1 VADYR
6 VIQHINTVLCDRVQE
21 ICDGLE
27 LNWVGIHKDLDTQP
41 KDDEEATI
49 YVALYRVDDM
59 DELNLPAWA
68 VKPLTRG
75 PAPPDPVRQD
85 LLQIPPRFFYL
96 YFILF
101 VESSEPDLSHTIL
114 GALMNGFHQ
123 EPTLLYRPIPYELN
137 GKIYDSRGRP
147 MTPDGLEYV
156 RDPAALATPGAN
168 PKVAMERVSIALVD
182 DLAFGDACL
191 LLKGFDRK
199 VRPYLCYRAFAKI
212 DQPLELHK
220 RVGDITLSLFDQE
233 TGEAAAPQPTQ
244 K

>member
-59 DELNLPAWA
+59 DELNMPAWA
-68 VKPLTRG
+68 VKPMTRG
-75 PAPPDPVRQD
+75 PAPPDEKRQD

-101 VESSEPDLSHTIL
+101 VESQDPDLSHSLL

-123 EPTLLYRPIPYELN
+123 EPTLLYRPVPYELN
-137 GKIYDSRGRP
+137 GKLFDSTGRP
-147 MTPDGLEYV
+147 MTQEGMDYIREPT
-156 RDPAALATPGAN
+156 AAPIPKSN

-220 RVGDITLSLFDQE
+220 KVGGVSMSLFDQE
-233 TGEAAAPQPTQ
+233 PGEAAKAPRDS
-244 K
+244 